1 MSLWSRNLWDA
12 KGKHCYVT
20 GGSSGLGLALA
31 TVLASRGAHVSIVAR
46 GQQRLEDAV
55 KQIKAHA
62 ACHQE
67 KRQNSEQIISSFSA
81 DLCTA
86 AGANAALDAI
96 SEAHDGRAPD
106 AIFLCAG
113 VATPRFFV
121 ESTEEDLAKGMDL
134 GYWTEAWTAWAVTR
148 RMVEQRRNGKIV
160 FVASTLGYMSFVGWS
175 SYSPARHAVRG
186 LADTLRS
193 ELLLYDIDIHLFCP
207 NTMTTPGYVE
217 ENRTKPQIT
226 TIIEEGDSPVTPQQ
240 AALALLQ
247 GIADGHTHISGDMI
261 TELFRAATRGS
272 APYHNFLY
280 DCCLDMVA
288 FIATPVWRS
297 MTDSKIRAHR
307 SEHDRYLKERGIRK

>member
-1 MSLWSRNLWDA
+1 MPFWSKDLWDA

-31 TVLASRGAHVSIVAR
+31 TILASRGAHVSIVAR
-46 GQQRLEDAV
+46 GQQRLEEAV
-55 KQIKAHA
+55 KQIE
-62 ACHQE
+62 ACTCAW
-67 KRQNSEQIISSFSA
+67 IINHFSA
-81 DLCTA
+81 DLRTA

-96 SEAHDGRAPD
+96 SEAHGGRSPD
-106 AIFLCAG
+106 ALFLCAG

-121 ESTEEDLAKGMDL
+121 ESTQDDLTKGMDL

-148 RMVEQRRNGKIV
+148 RMVEQGRKGKIV
-160 FVASTLGYMSFVGWS
+160 FIASTLGYMSFLGWS

-193 ELLLYDIDIHLFCP
+193 ELLLYDIAVHLFCP
-207 NTMTTPGYVE
+207 NTMSTPGYVE
-217 ENRTKPQIT
+217 ENRTKPHIT
-226 TIIEEGDSPVTPQQ
+226 SIIEEGDSPVTPQQ
-240 AALALLQ
+240 AAIALLQ
-247 GIADGHTHISGDMI
+247 GVADGHTHISGDMI

-272 APYHNFLY
+272 APSHNFIY
-280 DCCLDMVA
+280 DCCLDAIA

-307 SEHDRYLKERGIRK
+307 SEHDRYLREQGIRK